1 MSPYR
6 LPMVISAALPIPPT
20 DTDNIIRTVRHGLAD
35 VLEWLGEEV
44 GPEPGE
50 CSHFAYALGTLFVS
64 QEMHDKL
71 VASLV
76 TGDTPL
82 QRNDPHPTHP

>member
-44 GPEPGE
+44 GPA
-50 CSHFAYALGTLFVS
+50 SVATLRMPSARFS
-64 QEMHDKL
+64 YPKRCTT
-71 VASLV
+71 SSS
-76 TGDTPL
+76 
-82 QRNDPHPTHP
+82 PH